1 MEQDY
6 CKDGFRYEE
15 TSLESFQDCFTRMPG
30 GLVLLCT
37 EGEAVILTD
46 TQENRIK
53 KNSDMIILPGTT
65 VGVTFASNDFKA
77 KAFFFSKAVYDEV
90 SLPLGVS
97 FSQYL
102 KAVPFYTYPIG
113 EENLLHNSHVW
124 MKLAEM
130 LCAEEQVEFKDVM
143 QRNFLQNYLLYLYN
157 FCKLYFEHTIQSY
170 TPRQEI
176 FFRFLGLLDIYCPE
190 QRKVSFYA
198 DKLCVSSRYL
208 SEITADCTHTETPK
222 SMIDKRFVIKI
233 KILLQT
239 TNLSLEDLA
248 DALHFPSKSYLAR
261 FFKRHTG
268 TTLTEYRKGMK
279 VIYASSAFTKL
290 QP

>member
-1 MEQDY
+1 MKHD
-6 CKDGFRYEE
+6 CYEDSFGYGE
-15 TSLESFQDCFTRMPG
+15 TSLESFKACFKRMPG

-65 VGVTFASNDFKA
+65 VGMPFSSADFKA
-77 KAFFFSKAVYDEV
+77 RVFSFSKAVYDEV
-90 SLPLGVS
+90 SLPLGSS

-102 KAVPFYTYPIG
+102 KADPFYTYSLA
-113 EENLLHNSHVW
+113 EEKLLHNSHAW

-130 LCAEEQVEFKDVM
+130 LCDEEQVEFKDIM

-157 FCKLYFEHTIQSY
+157 SCKRYFEHTIRSY
-170 TPRQEI
+170 TPKQEI
-176 FFRFLGLLDIYCPE
+176 FFRFLALLDTYCPE

-208 SEITADCTHTETPK
+208 SEITADCTLSETPK
-222 SMIDKRFVIKI
+222 SMIDKRFIIKI

-239 TNLSLEDLA
+239 TELSLEDIA
-248 DALHFPSKSYLAR
+248 DRLNFPSKSYLTR

-268 TTLTEYRKGMK
+268 LTLTEYRKGIK
-279 VIYASSAFTKL
+279 VL
-290 QP
+290 N